1 MDHGPGR
8 VTMELGYHF
17 PVPRGRP
24 SRTVAG
30 LHLLPP
36 SPPRL
41 ARPGSCW
48 TGSTWSQRF
57 ANASPPTSS
66 CPRSTV
72 VHFVASSSGRS
83 RRSCKAGPQVL
94 RPSSKLG
101 SSGPCCPACFFAT
114 TELEPRAAR
123 SASPWTSGSGSSG
136 RERGRLSSM
145 RAAFRGRS
153 PLFLQHRRP
162 GRLTFLLPFERR
174 LGAHRSSVG
183 APPRPLQRP
192 RRWQLLQSTAPTTP
206 SALG

>member
-57 ANASPPTSS
+57 ASASPPTSS

-72 VHFVASSSGRS
+72 AHFVASSSGRS
-83 RRSCKAGPQVL
+83 RRSCKAGLQAL

-114 TELEPRAAR
+114 IETEPRAAR
-123 SASPWTSGSGSSG
+123 SASAWTSGSGSFG
-136 RERGRLSSM
+136 RERGRPSFR
-145 RAAFRGRS
+145 RAVPRGRS
-153 PLFLQHRRP
+153 PLFLQLRRP
-162 GRLTFLLPFERR
+162 GRLPLLLPVQRR
-174 LGAHRSSVG
+174 LGAHRSSHG
-183 APPRPLQRP
+183 APPLPPQRP
-192 RRWQLLQSTAPTTP
+192 RRWLPLRPTVPTTP